1 MVVPVKNTITITG
14 TVPTGGFMHGGKALL
29 KVFERA
35 GVDYLFCSPGTEWP
49 PVWEALAESQE
60 RGVEGPR
67 YINCRH
73 EAAAVAMASGYTKVT
88 GKPQAVLL
96 HATAGPLN
104 AAMVLRAAYQ
114 ERVPMVI
121 CCGETSAFGE
131 ESRLPDPGNQWIHD
145 LTDIGGPAE
154 LLRRCVKWSD
164 RVTSPTILVQSL
176 ERAMQIAVEPPAG
189 PVLLGVPFECMLDE
203 VSLPEDHRA
212 NRVARA
218 LAVDE
223 TAIEEAAG
231 ALLRAHRPV
240 LVTEHVG
247 RDASVVTLLVELCE
261 SLAIPVME
269 SFRPAFLNFPRTHP
283 LYLPYD
289 PRRIES
295 ADLVLVADAVSPW
308 YPASKGPKADA
319 KVVFLGDEYPY
330 SRLPFWGYKV
340 DLALIAPP
348 AATLPRLLSR
358 VKASEGFVGN
368 RASYEQRSR
377 AIREEH
383 DQRFAALERDA
394 AEHQSD
400 IPVDPRW
407 LCRALNES
415 IPPDAVIV
423 EETTVHRT
431 LIQNMIRRA
440 QPMSYIARVTGG
452 LGVSLGYALGAKLAL
467 KKRPVFVLVGDGG
480 FHYNPVPS
488 CLGLAQEYGLPIVVV
503 VFNNQR
509 YLSMERGL
517 LRYYPEGSAKKSGVH
532 FGGPISPSPD
542 YRLYAEIYGG
552 YGAKVTDPKDIQP
565 AIAKALE
572 HSAAGRLAVID
583 VVLSDY
589 QPRQ

>member
-1 MVVPVKNTITITG
+1 
-14 TVPTGGFMHGGKALL
+14 MHGGKALV

-35 GVDYLFCSPGTEWP
+35 GIDYIFCSPGTEWP
-49 PVWEALAESQE
+49 PVWEALAGLKE
-60 RGVEGPR
+60 RGVDRPK

-73 EAAAVAMASGYTKVT
+73 EALAVAMASGYTKVT
-88 GKPQAVLL
+88 GRPQAVLL

-104 AAMVLRAAYQ
+104 AAMFLRAAYQ

-121 CCGETSAFGE
+121 CCGETAGFGE

-164 RVTSPTILVQSL
+164 RVTSSTILIQSL

-203 VSLPEDHRA
+203 ISLPEDNRP
-212 NRVARA
+212 NRVARPFA
-218 LAVDE
+218 IDEPAIQEAV
-223 TAIEEAAG
+223 G
-231 ALLRAHRPV
+231 MLLRAQRPV

-247 RDASVVTLLVELCE
+247 RDASVVGPLVELCE

-269 SFRPAFLNFPRTHP
+269 SFRPAFLNFPRSHP

-295 ADLVLVADAVSPW
+295 ADLVLIADAVTPW
-308 YPASKGPKADA
+308 YPVSKGPKADV

-348 AATLPRLLSR
+348 AATLARLLSCI
-358 VKASEGFVGN
+358 KASERFVGN
-368 RASYEQRSR
+368 RPAYEERSR
-377 AIREEH
+377 RIREEH
-383 DQRFAALERDA
+383 DKQVAAMQREAVEHKNDA
-394 AEHQSD
+394 
-400 IPVDPRW
+400 PVDPRW
-407 LCRALNES
+407 LCQALNES
-415 IPPDAVIV
+415 IPANAVIV

-431 LIQNMIRRA
+431 LIQNMIPRTE
-440 QPMSYIARVTGG
+440 PMSYIARVTGG
-452 LGVSLGYALGAKLAL
+452 LGVSLGYALGAKLAM
-467 KKRPVFVLVGDGG
+467 KERPVFVLIGDGG

-488 CLGLAQEYGLPIVVV
+488 CLGLAQEYELPIIVV

-517 LRYYPEGSAKKSGVH
+517 LKYYPDGVSKKTGVH
-532 FGGPISPSPD
+532 FGGPILPNPD
-542 YRLYAEIYGG
+542 YRLYADIYGG
-552 YGAKVTDPKDIQP
+552 YGVRVTDPKDIQP
-565 AIAKALE
+565 AIAQALE
-572 HSAAGRLAVID
+572 HVARGRLALVD

-589 QPRQ
+589 IPR

>member
-1 MVVPVKNTITITG
+1 
-14 TVPTGGFMHGGKALL
+14 MHGGRGIV

-35 GVDYLFCSPGTEWP
+35 GIDYIFCSPGTEWP
-49 PVWEALAESQE
+49 PVWEALAGLKE
-60 RGVEGPR
+60 RGVDRPK

-73 EAAAVAMASGYTKVT
+73 EALAVAMASGYTKVT
-88 GKPQAVLL
+88 GRPQAVLL

-104 AAMVLRAAYQ
+104 AAMFLRAAYQ

-121 CCGETSAFGE
+121 CCGETAGFGE

-164 RVTSPTILVQSL
+164 RVTSSTILVQSL

-203 VSLPEDHRA
+203 VSLPEDNRP
-212 NRVARA
+212 NRVARPFA
-218 LAVDE
+218 IDEPAIQEAV
-223 TAIEEAAG
+223 G
-231 ALLRAHRPV
+231 MLLRAQRPV

-247 RDASVVTLLVELCE
+247 RDASVVGPLVELCE

-269 SFRPAFLNFPRTHP
+269 SFRPAFLNFPRSHP

-295 ADLVLVADAVSPW
+295 ADLVLIADAVTPW
-308 YPASKGPKADA
+308 YPVSKGPKADV

-348 AATLPRLLSR
+348 AATLARLLSCI
-358 VKASEGFVGN
+358 KASEGFVGN
-368 RASYEQRSR
+368 RPAYEERSR
-377 AIREEH
+377 RIREEH
-383 DQRFAALERDA
+383 DKQVAAMQREAV
-394 AEHQSD
+394 EHKND
-400 IPVDPRW
+400 TPVDPRW
-407 LCRALNES
+407 LCQALNES
-415 IPPDAVIV
+415 IPANAVIV

-431 LIQNMIRRA
+431 LIQNMIPRTE
-440 QPMSYIARVTGG
+440 PMSYIARVTGG
-452 LGVSLGYALGAKLAL
+452 LGVSLGYALGAKLAM
-467 KKRPVFVLVGDGG
+467 KERPVFVLIGDGG

-488 CLGLAQEYGLPIVVV
+488 CLGLAQEYELPIIVV

-517 LRYYPEGSAKKSGVH
+517 LKYYPDGVAKKTGVH
-532 FGGPISPSPD
+532 FGGPILPNPD
-542 YRLYAEIYGG
+542 YRLYADIYGG
-552 YGAKVTDPKDIQP
+552 YGVRVTDPKDIQP
-565 AIAKALE
+565 AIAQALE
-572 HSAAGRLAVID
+572 HAAQGRLALVD

-589 QPRQ
+589 IPR

>member
-1 MVVPVKNTITITG
+1 
-14 TVPTGGFMHGGKALL
+14 MHGGKAMV
-29 KVFERA
+29 KIFERA
-35 GVDYLFCSPGTEWP
+35 GVDYIFSSPGTEWP
-49 PVWEALAESQE
+49 PVWEALAEAKE
-60 RGVEGPR
+60 RGDTKIQ

-73 EAAAVAMASGYTKVT
+73 EAAAVAMASGYAKIT

-104 AAMVLRAAYQ
+104 AAMFLRAAYQ

-154 LLRRCVKWSD
+154 LLRRCVKWCD
-164 RVTSPTILVQSL
+164 RVTSTTILIQSV
-176 ERAMQIAVEPPAG
+176 ERAMQIALEPPAG
-189 PVLLGVPFECMLDE
+189 PVLLGIPFECMLDE
-203 VSLPEDHRA
+203 VTLLED
-212 NRVARA
+212 NRPNRIERPCT
-218 LAVDE
+218 VDDQAIQE
-223 TAIEEAAG
+223 TVSI
-231 ALLRAHRPV
+231 LLRAQRPV

-247 RDASVVTLLVELCE
+247 RDGSVVRPLVELCE

-269 SFRPAFLNFPRTHP
+269 SFRPAFLNFPRNHA

-295 ADLVLVADAVSPW
+295 ADLVLVADAVTPW
-308 YPASKGPKADA
+308 YPVNKGPKADA
-319 KVVFLGDEYPY
+319 KVIFLADEYPY
-330 SRLPFWGYKV
+330 SRLPFWGYQV

-348 AATLPRLLSR
+348 AATLERLVSR
-358 VKASEGFVGN
+358 LKASEGFAAN
-368 RASYEQRSR
+368 RTAYEARFHEIQ
-377 AIREEH
+377 EEH
-383 DQRFAALERDA
+383 DTQLASLQ
-394 AEHQSD
+394 AEAIEHSND

-407 LCRALNES
+407 LCQALNES
-415 IPPDAVIV
+415 IPANAVIV

-431 LIQNMIRRA
+431 LIQNMIPRTE
-440 QPMSYIARVTGG
+440 PMSYIARVTGG
-452 LGVSLGYALGAKLAL
+452 LGVSLGYALGVKLAQ
-467 KKRPVFVLVGDGG
+467 KDRPVFVLIGDGG

-488 CLGLAQEYGLPIVVV
+488 CLGVAQEYDLPITVV

-517 LRYYPEGSAKKSGVH
+517 LKYYPDGASKKTGVH
-532 FGGPISPSPD
+532 FGGPIMPNPD

-552 YGAKVTDPKDIQP
+552 YGVRVKDPKDIQP
-565 AIAKALE
+565 SVDRALR
-572 HSAAGRLAVID
+572 HNAAGRLAVID

-589 QPRQ
+589 LPRQ

>member
-1 MVVPVKNTITITG
+1 
-14 TVPTGGFMHGGKALL
+14 MHGGKALV
-29 KVFERA
+29 KIFERA
-35 GVDYLFCSPGTEWP
+35 GVDYIFSSPGTEWP
-49 PVWEALAESQE
+49 PVWEALAEAEE
-60 RGVEGPR
+60 RGDNRPR

-73 EAAAVAMASGYTKVT
+73 EALAVAMASGYTKVT
-88 GKPQAVLL
+88 GRPQAVLL

-104 AAMVLRAAYQ
+104 AAMYLRAAYQ
-114 ERVPMVI
+114 ERVPMVV

-131 ESRLPDPGNQWIHD
+131 ESRLPDPGNQWLHD

-154 LLRRCVKWSD
+154 LLRRCVKWSE
-164 RVTSPTILVQSL
+164 RVTSSTILVSSV
-176 ERAMQIAVEPPAG
+176 ERAMQIALEPPAG
-189 PVLLGVPFECMLDE
+189 PVLLGVPFECLLDE
-203 VSLPEDHRA
+203 VSLPEDNRP

-218 LAVDE
+218 IAVDE
-223 TAIEEAAG
+223 AAIQEAVDL
-231 ALLRAHRPV
+231 LLRAQNPV

-247 RDASVVTLLVELCE
+247 RDASAVNPLVELCE

-269 SFRPAFLNFPRTHP
+269 SFRPAFLNFPRNHP

-308 YPASKGPKADA
+308 YPIRKGPKAGA

-330 SRLPFWGYKV
+330 SRLPFWGYKA

-348 AATLPRLLSR
+348 AATLARLLGR
-358 VKASEGFVGN
+358 VKASEAFAGN
-368 RASYEQRSR
+368 RPAYEERSR
-377 AIREEH
+377 RIREEH
-383 DQRFAALERDA
+383 DKQMTTLQRDA
-394 AEHQSD
+394 VEHKND

-407 LCRALNES
+407 LCQALNES
-415 IPPDAVIV
+415 IPPNGVIV

-431 LIQNMIRRA
+431 LIQNMIPRT

-467 KKRPVFVLVGDGG
+467 KDRPVFVLIGDGG

-488 CLGLAQEYGLPIVVV
+488 CLGLAQEYSLPIIVV

-517 LRYYPEGSAKKSGVH
+517 LRYYPDGAAKKSGVH
-532 FGGPISPSPD
+532 FGGPILPNPD
-542 YRLYAEIYGG
+542 YRLYADIYGG
-552 YGAKVTDPKDIQP
+552 YGVRVTDPKDIQP
-565 AIAKALE
+565 AVARALE
-572 HSAAGRLAVID
+572 HGAVGRLAVID
-583 VVLSDY
+583 VVLSDFS
-589 QPRQ
+589 PR

>member
-1 MVVPVKNTITITG
+1 
-14 TVPTGGFMHGGKALL
+14 MHGGKALV
-29 KVFERA
+29 KIFERA
-35 GVDYLFCSPGTEWP
+35 GVDYIFSSPGTEWP
-49 PVWEALAESQE
+49 PVWEALAEAQE
-60 RGVEGPR
+60 RGDSRIGFL
-67 YINCRH
+67 NCRH
-73 EAAAVAMASGYTKVT
+73 EALAVAMASSYTKVT

-104 AAMVLRAAYQ
+104 AAMYLRAAYQ

-121 CCGETSAFGE
+121 CCGESSAFGE
-131 ESRLPDPGNQWIHD
+131 ESRLPDPGNQWVHD

-154 LLRRCVKWSD
+154 LLRRCVKWSE
-164 RVTSPTILVQSL
+164 RVTASSILIPSV
-176 ERAMQIAVEPPAG
+176 ERAIEIAVEPPAG

-203 VSLPEDHRA
+203 VSLPEDNKP

-218 LAVDE
+218 FAVEDKAIQEAVDC
-223 TAIEEAAG
+223 
-231 ALLRAHRPV
+231 LLRARRPV

-247 RDASVVTLLVELCE
+247 RDASVVSLLVELCE

-289 PRRIES
+289 PRRVES
-295 ADLVLVADAVSPW
+295 ADLVLIADAVSPW
-308 YPASKGPKADA
+308 YPLNKGPKADA
-319 KVVFLGDEYPY
+319 KVIFLGDEYPY

-340 DLALIAPP
+340 DLALVAPP
-348 AATLPRLLSR
+348 AATLGRLLSR
-358 VKASEGFVGN
+358 VKASEAFVGN
-368 RASYEQRSR
+368 RAQYEQRFR

-383 DQRFAALERDA
+383 DKQAAAMQRDALE
-394 AEHQSD
+394 HKND

-407 LCRALNES
+407 LCQALNDS
-415 IPPDAVIV
+415 IPPNGVVV

-431 LIQNMIRRA
+431 LIQNMIPRTE
-440 QPMSYIARVTGG
+440 PMSYLARVTGG
-452 LGVSLGYALGAKLAL
+452 LGVSLGYALGAKLAM
-467 KKRPVFVLVGDGG
+467 KERPVFVLIGDGA

-488 CLGLAQEYGLPIVVV
+488 CLGLAQEYNLPIIVV

-517 LRYYPEGSAKKSGVH
+517 LKYYPDGVAKKTGVH
-532 FGGPISPSPD
+532 FGGPILPNPD

-552 YGAKVTDPKDIQP
+552 YGVRVTDPKNLQP
-565 AIAKALE
+565 AVAKALE
-572 HSAAGRLAVID
+572 HSAVGRLSVID

-589 QPRQ
+589 LPRQ

>member
-1 MVVPVKNTITITG
+1 
-14 TVPTGGFMHGGKALL
+14 MHGGKALV
-29 KVFERA
+29 KIFERA
-35 GVDYLFCSPGTEWP
+35 GVDYIFSSPGTEWP
-49 PVWEALAESQE
+49 PVWEALAEAQE
-60 RGVEGPR
+60 RGDSRIGFL
-67 YINCRH
+67 NCRH
-73 EAAAVAMASGYTKVT
+73 EALAVAMASSYTKVT

-104 AAMVLRAAYQ
+104 AAMYLRAAYQ

-121 CCGETSAFGE
+121 CCGESSAFGE
-131 ESRLPDPGNQWIHD
+131 ESRLPDPGNQWVHD

-154 LLRRCVKWSD
+154 LLRRCVKWSE
-164 RVTSPTILVQSL
+164 RVTASSILIPSV

-203 VSLPEDHRA
+203 VSLPEDNKP

-218 LAVDE
+218 FAVEDKAIQEAVDC
-223 TAIEEAAG
+223 
-231 ALLRAHRPV
+231 LLRARRPV

-247 RDASVVTLLVELCE
+247 RDASVVSLLVELCE

-289 PRRIES
+289 PHRVES
-295 ADLVLVADAVSPW
+295 ADLVLIADAVSPW
-308 YPASKGPKADA
+308 YPLNKGPKADA
-319 KVVFLGDEYPY
+319 KVIFLGDEYPY

-340 DLALIAPP
+340 DLALVAPP
-348 AATLPRLLSR
+348 AATLGRLLGR
-358 VKASEGFVGN
+358 VKASEAFVGN
-368 RASYEQRSR
+368 RAQYEQRFR

-383 DQRFAALERDA
+383 DKQAAAMQRDALE
-394 AEHQSD
+394 HKND

-407 LCRALNES
+407 LCQALNDS
-415 IPPDAVIV
+415 IPPNGVVV

-431 LIQNMIRRA
+431 LIQNMIPRTE
-440 QPMSYIARVTGG
+440 PMSYLARVTGG
-452 LGVSLGYALGAKLAL
+452 LGVSLGYALGAKLAM
-467 KKRPVFVLVGDGG
+467 KERPVFVLIGDGG

-488 CLGLAQEYGLPIVVV
+488 CLGLAQEYNLPIIVV

-517 LRYYPEGSAKKSGVH
+517 LKYYPDGVAKKTGVH
-532 FGGPISPSPD
+532 FGGPILPNPD

-552 YGAKVTDPKDIQP
+552 YGVRVTDPQNIQP
-565 AIAKALE
+565 AVAKALE
-572 HSAAGRLAVID
+572 HSAAGRLSVID

>member
-1 MVVPVKNTITITG
+1 
-14 TVPTGGFMHGGKALL
+14 MHGGKAMV

-35 GVDYLFCSPGTEWP
+35 GMDYLFCSPGTEWP
-49 PVWEALAESQE
+49 PVWEALAEAKE
-60 RGVEGPR
+60 RGDNRTG

-73 EAAAVAMASGYTKVT
+73 EAAAVAMASGYTKIT

-104 AAMVLRAAYQ
+104 AAMFLRAAYQ

-164 RVTSPTILVQSL
+164 RVTSSTILIQSV

-203 VSLPEDHRA
+203 VSLPEDSRA
-212 NRVARA
+212 NRVIRTLAIDDRA
-218 LAVDE
+218 IQESVE
-223 TAIEEAAG
+223 M
-231 ALLRAHRPV
+231 LLGSERPV
-240 LVTEHVG
+240 LVTEHAG
-247 RDASVVTLLVELCE
+247 RDASVVGLLVELCE
-261 SLAIPVME
+261 SLGIPAME
-269 SFRPAFLNFPRTHP
+269 SFRPAFLNFPRSHA

-289 PRRIES
+289 PRRVES
-295 ADLVLVADAVSPW
+295 ADLVLIADAVSPW
-308 YPASKGPKADA
+308 YPLNKGPQPGA
-319 KVVFLGDEYPY
+319 KVIFFGDEYPY

-340 DLALIAPP
+340 DLALVAPP
-348 AATLPRLLSR
+348 AVTLRRLLDR
-358 VKASEGFVGN
+358 LKASEGFV
-368 RASYEQRSR
+368 ASKVKYQERSR
-377 AIREEH
+377 QIEEEH
-383 DQRFAALERDA
+383 DQQIAALQRA
-394 AEHQSD
+394 AIEHSSD
-400 IPVDPRW
+400 VPVDPRW
-407 LCRALNES
+407 LCQALNES

-423 EETTVHRT
+423 EETTVHRG
-431 LIQNMIRRA
+431 LIQNMIPRT

-452 LGVSLGYALGAKLAL
+452 LGVSLGYALGVKLAM
-467 KKRPVFVLVGDGG
+467 KERPVVVLVGDGG

-488 CLGLAQEYGLPIVVV
+488 CLGVAQEYGLAITVI

-517 LRYYPEGSAKKSGVH
+517 LKYYPSGASKNTGVH
-532 FGGPISPSPD
+532 FGGPIMPNPD
-542 YRLYAEIYGG
+542 YRYYADVYGG
-552 YGAKVTDPKDIQP
+552 YGVRVTDPKEIQP
-565 AIAKALE
+565 AVVRALK
-572 HSAAGRLAVID
+572 HNAAGRLAVLD

-589 QPRQ
+589 LPRQ

>member
-1 MVVPVKNTITITG
+1 
-14 TVPTGGFMHGGKALL
+14 MHGGKALV
-29 KVFERA
+29 KIFERA
-35 GVDYLFCSPGTEWP
+35 GVDYIFSSPGTEWP
-49 PVWEALAESQE
+49 PVWEALAEAQE
-60 RGVEGPR
+60 RGDNRLR

-73 EAAAVAMASGYTKVT
+73 EALAVAMASGYTKVT

-104 AAMVLRAAYQ
+104 AAMFLRAAYQ

-121 CCGETSAFGE
+121 CAGESSAFGE
-131 ESRLPDPGNQWIHD
+131 ESRLPDPGNQWVHD

-154 LLRRCVKWSD
+154 LLRRCVKWSE
-164 RVTSPTILVQSL
+164 RVTAASILVPSV

-203 VSLPEDHRA
+203 VSLPESSKP

-218 LAVDE
+218 C
-223 TAIEEAAG
+223 AIDDDMLEEAVG
-231 ALLRAHRPV
+231 MLLRSQRPI

-247 RDASVVTLLVELCE
+247 RDQSALKPLIGLCE

-269 SFRPAFLNFPRTHP
+269 SFRPAFLNFPRNHA

-295 ADLVLVADAVSPW
+295 ADLVLIADAVTPW
-308 YPASKGPKADA
+308 YPVNKGPKADA

-348 AATLPRLLSR
+348 AVTLERIVSRL
-358 VKASEGFVGN
+358 KASEGFV
-368 RASYEQRSR
+368 ASR
-377 AIREEH
+377 ATYEARFHEIQEEH
-383 DQRFAALERDA
+383 DKQVAAF
-394 AEHQSD
+394 QSEAIAHSNE

-407 LCRALNES
+407 LCQALNES
-415 IPPDAVIV
+415 IPSNAVVV

-431 LIQNMIRRA
+431 LIQNMIPRTE
-440 QPMSYIARVTGG
+440 PMSYIARVTGG
-452 LGVSLGYALGAKLAL
+452 LGVSLGYALGVKLAM
-467 KKRPVFVLVGDGG
+467 KERFVFVLIGDGG

-488 CLGLAQEYGLPIVVV
+488 CLGLAQEYDLPITVV

-517 LRYYPEGSAKKSGVH
+517 LRYYPDGAAKKTGVH
-532 FGGPISPSPD
+532 FGGPIAPNPD

-552 YGAKVTDPKDIQP
+552 YGARVKDPKEIQP
-565 AIAKALE
+565 TIARALK
-572 HSAAGRLAVID
+572 HNAAGRLAVID
-583 VVLSDY
+583 VMLSDY
-589 QPRQ
+589 LPRQ

>member
-1 MVVPVKNTITITG
+1 
-14 TVPTGGFMHGGKALL
+14 MHGGKALV

-35 GVDYLFCSPGTEWP
+35 GIDYIFCSPGTEWP
-49 PVWEALAESQE
+49 PVWEALAGLKE
-60 RGVEGPR
+60 RGVDRPK

-73 EAAAVAMASGYTKVT
+73 EALAVAMASGYTKVT
-88 GKPQAVLL
+88 GRPQAVLL

-104 AAMVLRAAYQ
+104 AAMFLRAAYQ

-121 CCGETSAFGE
+121 CCGETAGFGE

-164 RVTSPTILVQSL
+164 RVTSSTILVQSL

-203 VSLPEDHRA
+203 ISLPEDNRP
-212 NRVARA
+212 NRVARPF
-218 LAVDE
+218 AVDE
-223 TAIEEAAG
+223 PAIQEAVG
-231 ALLRAHRPV
+231 MLLRAQRPV
-240 LVTEHVG
+240 LVTKHVV
-247 RDASVVTLLVELCE
+247 RDASVVGPLVELCE

-269 SFRPAFLNFPRTHP
+269 SFRPAFLNFPRSHP

-295 ADLVLVADAVSPW
+295 ADLVLIADAVTPW
-308 YPASKGPKADA
+308 YPVSKGPKADV

-348 AATLPRLLSR
+348 AATLARLLSCI
-358 VKASEGFVGN
+358 KASEGFVGN
-368 RASYEQRSR
+368 RPAYEERSR
-377 AIREEH
+377 RIREEH
-383 DQRFAALERDA
+383 DKQVAAMQREAVEHKNDA
-394 AEHQSD
+394 
-400 IPVDPRW
+400 PVDPRW
-407 LCRALNES
+407 LCQALNES
-415 IPPDAVIV
+415 IPANAVIV

-431 LIQNMIRRA
+431 LIQNMIPRTE
-440 QPMSYIARVTGG
+440 PMSYIARVTGG
-452 LGVSLGYALGAKLAL
+452 LGVSLGYALGAKLAM
-467 KKRPVFVLVGDGG
+467 KERPVFVLIGDGG

-488 CLGLAQEYGLPIVVV
+488 CLGLAQEYELPIIVV

-517 LRYYPEGSAKKSGVH
+517 LKYYPDGVSKKTGVH
-532 FGGPISPSPD
+532 FGGPILPNPD
-542 YRLYAEIYGG
+542 YRLYADIYGG
-552 YGAKVTDPKDIQP
+552 YGVRVTDPKDIQP
-565 AIAKALE
+565 AIAQALE
-572 HSAAGRLAVID
+572 HVARGRLALVD

-589 QPRQ
+589 IPR

>member
-1 MVVPVKNTITITG
+1 
-14 TVPTGGFMHGGKALL
+14 MHGGKAMV
-29 KVFERA
+29 KIFERA
-35 GVDYLFCSPGTEWP
+35 GVDYIFSSPGTEWP
-49 PVWEALAESQE
+49 PVWEALAEAKE
-60 RGVEGPR
+60 RGDTKIQ

-73 EAAAVAMASGYTKVT
+73 EAAAVAMASGYAKIT

-104 AAMVLRAAYQ
+104 AAMFLRAAYQ

-154 LLRRCVKWSD
+154 LLRRCVKWCD
-164 RVTSPTILVQSL
+164 RVTSTTILVQSV
-176 ERAMQIAVEPPAG
+176 ERAMQIALEPPAG
-189 PVLLGVPFECMLDE
+189 PVLLGIPFECMLDE
-203 VSLPEDHRA
+203 VTLLED
-212 NRVARA
+212 NRPNRIERPCT
-218 LAVDE
+218 VDDQAIQE
-223 TAIEEAAG
+223 TVSI
-231 ALLRAHRPV
+231 LLRAQRPV

-247 RDASVVTLLVELCE
+247 RDGSVVRPLVELCE

-269 SFRPAFLNFPRTHP
+269 SFRPAFLNFPRNHA

-295 ADLVLVADAVSPW
+295 TDLVLVADAVTPW
-308 YPASKGPKADA
+308 YPVNKGPKADA
-319 KVVFLGDEYPY
+319 KVIFLADEYPY
-330 SRLPFWGYKV
+330 SRLPFWGYQV

-348 AATLPRLLSR
+348 AATLERLVSR
-358 VKASEGFVGN
+358 LKASEGFAAN
-368 RASYEQRSR
+368 RTAYEARFHEIQ
-377 AIREEH
+377 EEH
-383 DQRFAALERDA
+383 DTQLASLQ
-394 AEHQSD
+394 AEAIEHSND

-407 LCRALNES
+407 LCQALNES
-415 IPPDAVIV
+415 IPANAVIV

-431 LIQNMIRRA
+431 LIQNMIPRTE
-440 QPMSYIARVTGG
+440 PMSYIARVTGG
-452 LGVSLGYALGAKLAL
+452 LGVSLGYALGVKLAQ
-467 KKRPVFVLVGDGG
+467 KDRPVFVLIGDGG

-488 CLGLAQEYGLPIVVV
+488 CLGVAQEYDLPITVV

-517 LRYYPEGSAKKSGVH
+517 LKYYPDGASKKTGVH
-532 FGGPISPSPD
+532 FGGPIMPNPD

-552 YGAKVTDPKDIQP
+552 YGVRVKDPKDIQP
-565 AIAKALE
+565 SVDRALR
-572 HSAAGRLAVID
+572 HNAAGRLAVID

-589 QPRQ
+589 LPRQ

>member
-1 MVVPVKNTITITG
+1 
-14 TVPTGGFMHGGKALL
+14 MHGGKALV

-35 GVDYLFCSPGTEWP
+35 GIDYIFCSPGTEWP
-49 PVWEALAESQE
+49 PVWEALAGLKE
-60 RGVEGPR
+60 RGVDRPK

-73 EAAAVAMASGYTKVT
+73 EALAVAMASGYTKVT
-88 GKPQAVLL
+88 GRPQAVLL

-104 AAMVLRAAYQ
+104 AAMFLRAAYQ

-121 CCGETSAFGE
+121 CCGETAGFGE

-164 RVTSPTILVQSL
+164 RVTSSTILVQSL

-203 VSLPEDHRA
+203 VSLPEDNRP
-212 NRVARA
+212 NRVARPFA
-218 LAVDE
+218 IDEPAIQEAV
-223 TAIEEAAG
+223 G
-231 ALLRAHRPV
+231 MLLRAQRPV

-247 RDASVVTLLVELCE
+247 RDASVVGPLVELCE

-269 SFRPAFLNFPRTHP
+269 SFRPAFLNFPRSHP

-295 ADLVLVADAVSPW
+295 ADLVLIADAVTPW
-308 YPASKGPKADA
+308 YPVSKGPKADV

-348 AATLPRLLSR
+348 AATLARLLSCI
-358 VKASEGFVGN
+358 KASEGFVGN
-368 RASYEQRSR
+368 RPAYEERSR
-377 AIREEH
+377 RIREEH
-383 DQRFAALERDA
+383 GKQVAAMQREAV
-394 AEHQSD
+394 EHKND
-400 IPVDPRW
+400 TPVDPRW
-407 LCRALNES
+407 LCQALNES
-415 IPPDAVIV
+415 IPANAVIV

-431 LIQNMIRRA
+431 LIQNMIPRTE
-440 QPMSYIARVTGG
+440 PMSYIARVTGG
-452 LGVSLGYALGAKLAL
+452 LGVSLGYALGAKLAM
-467 KKRPVFVLVGDGG
+467 KERPVFVLIGDGG

-488 CLGLAQEYGLPIVVV
+488 CLGLAQEYELPIIVV

-517 LRYYPEGSAKKSGVH
+517 LKYYPDGVSKKTGVH
-532 FGGPISPSPD
+532 FGGPILPNPD
-542 YRLYAEIYGG
+542 YRLYADIYGG
-552 YGAKVTDPKDIQP
+552 YGVRVTDPKDIQP
-565 AIAKALE
+565 AIAQALE
-572 HSAAGRLAVID
+572 HVARGRLALVD

-589 QPRQ
+589 IPR

>member
-1 MVVPVKNTITITG
+1 
-14 TVPTGGFMHGGKALL
+14 MHGGKALV

-35 GVDYLFCSPGTEWP
+35 GIDYIFCSPGTEWP
-49 PVWEALAESQE
+49 PVWEALAGLKE
-60 RGVEGPR
+60 RGVDRPK

-73 EAAAVAMASGYTKVT
+73 EALAVAMASGYTKVT
-88 GKPQAVLL
+88 GRPQAVLL

-104 AAMVLRAAYQ
+104 AAMFLRAAYQ

-121 CCGETSAFGE
+121 CCGETAGFGE

-164 RVTSPTILVQSL
+164 RVTSSTILVQSL

-203 VSLPEDHRA
+203 VSLPEDNRP
-212 NRVARA
+212 NRVARPFA
-218 LAVDE
+218 IDEPAIQEAV
-223 TAIEEAAG
+223 G
-231 ALLRAHRPV
+231 MLLRAQRPV

-247 RDASVVTLLVELCE
+247 RDASVVGPLVELCE

-269 SFRPAFLNFPRTHP
+269 SFRPAFLNFPRSHP

-295 ADLVLVADAVSPW
+295 ADLVLIADAVTPW
-308 YPASKGPKADA
+308 YPVSKGPKADV

-348 AATLPRLLSR
+348 AATLARLLSCI
-358 VKASEGFVGN
+358 KASEGFVGN
-368 RASYEQRSR
+368 RPAYEERSR
-377 AIREEH
+377 RIREEH
-383 DQRFAALERDA
+383 DKQVAAMQREAVEHKNDA
-394 AEHQSD
+394 
-400 IPVDPRW
+400 PVDPRW
-407 LCRALNES
+407 LCQALNES
-415 IPPDAVIV
+415 IPANAVIV

-431 LIQNMIRRA
+431 LIQNMIPRTE
-440 QPMSYIARVTGG
+440 PMSYIARVTGG
-452 LGVSLGYALGAKLAL
+452 LGVSLGYALGAKLAM
-467 KKRPVFVLVGDGG
+467 KERPVFVLIGDGG

-488 CLGLAQEYGLPIVVV
+488 CLGLAQEYELPIIVV

-517 LRYYPEGSAKKSGVH
+517 LKYYPDGVSKKTGVH
-532 FGGPISPSPD
+532 FGGPILPNPD
-542 YRLYAEIYGG
+542 YRLYADIYGG
-552 YGAKVTDPKDIQP
+552 YGVRVTDPKDIQP
-565 AIAKALE
+565 AIAQALE
-572 HSAAGRLAVID
+572 HAARGRLALVD

-589 QPRQ
+589 IPR

>member
-1 MVVPVKNTITITG
+1 
-14 TVPTGGFMHGGKALL
+14 MHGGKALV
-29 KVFERA
+29 KIFERA
-35 GVDYLFCSPGTEWP
+35 GVDYIFSSPGTEWP
-49 PVWEALAESQE
+49 PVWEALAEAQE
-60 RGVEGPR
+60 RGDSRIGFL
-67 YINCRH
+67 NCRH
-73 EAAAVAMASGYTKVT
+73 EALAVAMASSYTKVT

-104 AAMVLRAAYQ
+104 AAMYLRAAYQ

-121 CCGETSAFGE
+121 CCGESSAFGE
-131 ESRLPDPGNQWIHD
+131 ESRLPDPGNQWVHD

-154 LLRRCVKWSD
+154 LLRRCVKWSE
-164 RVTSPTILVQSL
+164 RVTASSILIPSV
-176 ERAMQIAVEPPAG
+176 ERAIEIAVEPPAG

-203 VSLPEDHRA
+203 VSLPEDNKP

-218 LAVDE
+218 FAVEDKAIQEAVDC
-223 TAIEEAAG
+223 
-231 ALLRAHRPV
+231 LLRARRPV

-247 RDASVVTLLVELCE
+247 RDASVVSLLVELCE

-289 PRRIES
+289 PRRVES
-295 ADLVLVADAVSPW
+295 ADLVLIADAVSPW
-308 YPASKGPKADA
+308 YPLNKGPKADA
-319 KVVFLGDEYPY
+319 KVIFLGDEYPY

-340 DLALIAPP
+340 DLALVAPP
-348 AATLPRLLSR
+348 AATLARLLGR
-358 VKASEGFVGN
+358 VKASEAFVGN
-368 RASYEQRSR
+368 RAQYEQRFR

-383 DQRFAALERDA
+383 DKQAAAMQRDALE
-394 AEHQSD
+394 HKND

-407 LCRALNES
+407 LCQALNDS
-415 IPPDAVIV
+415 IPPNGVVV

-431 LIQNMIRRA
+431 LIQNMIPRTE
-440 QPMSYIARVTGG
+440 PMSYLARVTGG
-452 LGVSLGYALGAKLAL
+452 LGVSLGYALGAKLAM
-467 KKRPVFVLVGDGG
+467 KERPVFVLIGDGA

-488 CLGLAQEYGLPIVVV
+488 CLGLAQEYNLPIIVV

-517 LRYYPEGSAKKSGVH
+517 LKYYPDGVAKKTGVH
-532 FGGPISPSPD
+532 FGGPILPNPD

-552 YGAKVTDPKDIQP
+552 YGVRVTDPKNLQP
-565 AIAKALE
+565 AVAKALE
-572 HSAAGRLAVID
+572 HSAVGRLSVID

-589 QPRQ
+589 LPRQ